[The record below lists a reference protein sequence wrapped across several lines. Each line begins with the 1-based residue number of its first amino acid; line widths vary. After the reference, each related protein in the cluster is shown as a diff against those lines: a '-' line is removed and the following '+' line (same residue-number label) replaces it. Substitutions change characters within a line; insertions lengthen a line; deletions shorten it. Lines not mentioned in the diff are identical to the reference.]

1 MTAATTTTTPAA
13 HAATERPSAL
23 ATYRDDGPLARALGR
38 VVPGGRRT
46 PAVPLLVVAVAPLIV
61 AIAVGGDDTSHGLAA
76 AVIAWLI
83 LWGGASSGA
92 SLSERLNWAVPP
104 LVRLGEYAALI
115 WIATLHGASAEP
127 AAFALLCALAFRHYD
142 LVYRLRHRGT
152 TPAPWVD
159 ALTLGWDGR
168 LVLAF
173 VLLVAGLLPGAW
185 FVWAGLIGAVVVGEA
200 VHGWVAQER
209 GGRTVDYEDEE
220 DEGQ

>member
-1 MTAATTTTTPAA
+1 MTAATTTPPAA

-23 ATYRDDGPLARALGR
+23 ATYRDDGPIARALGR

-46 PAVPLLVVAVAPLIV
+46 PAVPLLVVGLLPLIV
-61 AIAVGGDDTSHGLAA
+61 AIVVGGAGTSRGIAA
-76 AVIAWLI
+76 AAIAWLI

-92 SLSERLNWAVPP
+92 SLGQRLDWAVPA

-115 WIATLHGASAEP
+115 WIATLHGESAEP

-142 LVYRLRHRGT
+142 LVYRLRHQGS
-152 TPAPWVD
+152 TPAAWVD
-159 ALTLGWDGR
+159 AVTLGWDGR

-173 VLLVAGLLPGAW
+173 VLLVAGLLPAAW
-185 FVWAGLIGAVVVGEA
+185 FIWAGLLAAVVVGEA

>member
-1 MTAATTTTTPAA
+1 MTAATTTPAA
-13 HAATERPSAL
+13 HAPTERPSAL
-23 ATYRDDGPLARALGR
+23 AVYRDDGPLAHALGR
-38 VVPGGRRT
+38 VLPGGRST
-46 PAVPLLVVAVAPLIV
+46 PAVPLLLV
-61 AIAVGGDDTSHGLAA
+61 AILPLVAAIAIGRDDTPRGVAA
-76 AVIAWLI
+76 AVIAWLV

-92 SLSERLNWAVPP
+92 SLTERQNWAVPP

-115 WIATLHGASAEP
+115 WIATLHGSSAEP
-127 AAFALLCALAFRHYD
+127 AAFALLCALAIRHYD
-142 LVYRLRHRGT
+142 LVYGLRHRGT

-159 ALTLGWDGR
+159 AVGLGWDGR

-173 VLLVAGLLPGAW
+173 VLLVAGLLPAAW
-185 FVWAGLIGAVVVGEA
+185 FVWAGLLAAVVVGAA

>member
-1 MTAATTTTTPAA
+1 MTAATTTTPAA

-23 ATYRDDGPLARALGR
+23 ATYRDDGPIARALGR
-38 VVPGGRRT
+38 VVPGGRRA
-46 PAVPLLVVAVAPLIV
+46 PAVPLLLVAVVPLVVAIV
-61 AIAVGGDDTSHGLAA
+61 VGGDDVSRGLAA

-115 WIATLHGASAEP
+115 WLATLHGRSAEP

-159 ALTLGWDGR
+159 AVSLGWEGR
-168 LVLAF
+168 LVLAY
-173 VLLVAGLLPGAW
+173 VLLVAGLVPGAW
-185 FVWAGLIGAVVVGEA
+185 FVWAGLLGAIVIAEA

>member
-1 MTAATTTTTPAA
+1 MTAATTTTPAA

-38 VVPGGRRT
+38 LVPGGRRT
-46 PAVPLLVVAVAPLIV
+46 PAVPLLVVGVVPLIV
-61 AIAVGGDDTSHGLAA
+61 AIAVGNDEAPRGLAA
-76 AVIAWLI
+76 AVVAWLI

-115 WIATLHGASAEP
+115 WIATLDEGGAAEP

-142 LVYRLRHRGT
+142 LVYRLRHRGS

-159 ALTLGWDGR
+159 AVTLGWEGR

-173 VLLVAGLLPGAW
+173 VLLVAGLLPAAW
-185 FVWAGLIGAVVVGEA
+185 FVWAGLLAAVVVGEA